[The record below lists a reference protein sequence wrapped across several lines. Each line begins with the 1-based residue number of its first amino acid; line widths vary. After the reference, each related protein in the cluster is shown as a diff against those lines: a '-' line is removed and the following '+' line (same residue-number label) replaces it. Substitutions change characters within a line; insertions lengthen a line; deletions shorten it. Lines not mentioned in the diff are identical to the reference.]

1 MKFVLFRF
9 ANNLWKANK
18 RAYPENVR
26 KHWIEIKEDKSLEL
40 FAVCTKVR
48 RRTTDVCK
56 YFNLRNKYLFFYYP
70 KREQLVCLL
79 M

>member
-40 FAVCTKVR
+40 FAVSTKVR
-48 RRTTDVCK
+48 RRFTDVWK
-56 YFNLRNKYLFFYYP
+56 YCNPRYKSTSSFVIQKGNNSS
-70 KREQLVCLL
+70 VC
-79 M
+79 